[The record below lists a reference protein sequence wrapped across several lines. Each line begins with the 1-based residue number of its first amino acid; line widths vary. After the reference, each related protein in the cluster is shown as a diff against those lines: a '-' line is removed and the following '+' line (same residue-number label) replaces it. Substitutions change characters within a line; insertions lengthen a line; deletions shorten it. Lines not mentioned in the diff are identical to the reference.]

1 VRKANIQTKMASVRV
16 TGYTPVYRGRGKRRE
31 LVSVMERTEAM
42 KKPVLLMDDK
52 EVTIKV
58 EKVGR
63 GHVRPR
69 PRLLV
74 DDVEVKIGVKRVER
88 KKGPRS
94 PLTKTWGKHVG
105 GQFDVLAEEDDV
117 MVVKGGL
124 RPKKEVKGAWAKSLK
139 ESASS
144 KHGSLDAW
152 ASKDVKSYD
161 EVLSDEKKT
170 LEEELAALKATTA
183 KTKKV
188 VVDAHREKRK
198 VEFEAQKA
206 RVQEAEECGDWG
218 DMVMEMEALAALEA
232 EMSAV

>member
-1 VRKANIQTKMASVRV
+1 MI
-16 TGYTPVYRGRGKRRE
+16 KRRE

-63 GHVRPR
+63 GHVL

-88 KKGPRS
+88 KKAPRS
-94 PLTKTWGKHVG
+94 PLTKTWAKHVGG
-105 GQFDVLAEEDDV
+105 GQFDVLAEEVDV
-117 MVVKGGL
+117 VEDKHVMDGKGGL
-124 RPKKEVKGAWAKSLK
+124 RQKKEVKGAWAKSLK

-152 ASKDVKSYD
+152 ASKKVKSYD
-161 EVLSDEKKT
+161 EVLSDEKNA
-170 LEEELAALKATTA
+170 LEEELVALKATTA

-188 VVDAHREKRK
+188 VVDGEREKRK
-198 VEFEAQKA
+198 QEFEAQKA
-206 RVQEAEECGDWG
+206 RVQEAEESGVWG
-218 DMVMEMEALAALEA
+218 DMALEMEALAALEA
-232 EMSAV
+232 EISAVWD